1 MVLSTDSGWIGV
13 VNDHIVIVLDRA
25 VQNVISAWLVAQVLL
40 VEEPARILCQAMMCL
55 LVVEIRTMRHF
66 SLDQSL

>member
-40 VEEPARILCQAMMCL
+40 VEEPA
-55 LVVEIRTMRHF
+55 
-66 SLDQSL
+66 